1 MTQTTAGFIDTM
13 RLAFNLALYEVRAQR
28 KETFL
33 GLLWLVLWPVAQST
47 GFLLAFRAVRGESL
61 QLGGQA
67 MLLAY
72 FGVLIWTT
80 ASSVL
85 LANLTILKSNRD
97 LVSQVVFPCSV
108 LSVVDVTAKFLYFL
122 VQAAI
127 ALAIWWVVMP
137 DGQTPAGLAY
147 LPLFCIGFYLVLLAM
162 AWVASILGVVLPD
175 LSFVLPPV
183 LTLLL
188 VLSPIFQPD
197 RGSLP
202 WVVLLLNDVNPF
214 SFCVTAWYA
223 TIGATGTM
231 AQPPWLFV
239 LSSVAAAGVS
249 WATIRLF
256 YPQAMKVI

>member
-1 MTQTTAGFIDTM
+1 MMYATTEFIRTM
-13 RLAFNLALYEVRAQR
+13 RLALNLALYEVRAQR

-33 GLLWLVLWPVAQST
+33 GLLWLILWPVTQSV
-47 GFLLAFRAVRGESL
+47 GFLLAFRVVRGEGL

-85 LANLTILKSNRD
+85 LSNLTILKNNRD

-122 VQAAI
+122 AQATV
-127 ALAIWWVVMP
+127 ALAIWFVMAP
-137 DGQTPAGLAY
+137 DGQAPAALAY
-147 LPLFCIGFYLVLLAM
+147 LLLYGIGFYLVLLAM

-202 WVVLLLNDVNPF
+202 WAVQLLNDVNPF

-223 TIGATGTM
+223 TIGVTGGG
-231 AQPPWLFV
+231 AHAPWLFV
-239 LSSVAAAGVS
+239 LSAVAAVGVS
-249 WATIRLF
+249 WATVRVF